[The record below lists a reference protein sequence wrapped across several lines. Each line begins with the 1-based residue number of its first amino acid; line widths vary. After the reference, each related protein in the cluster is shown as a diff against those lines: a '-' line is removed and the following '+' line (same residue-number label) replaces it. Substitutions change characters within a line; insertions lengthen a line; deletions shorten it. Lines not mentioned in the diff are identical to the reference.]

1 MEEWWEKLNMNLIVQ
16 SNYSGWVKLRPTPD
30 IKDCNRVAKKVA
42 LKIKIDAN
50 LEVFLWVLMFWG
62 KKLLPMPVY
71 GWIKSVWFDR
81 FQTVQIS

>member
-1 MEEWWEKLNMNLIVQ
+1 M
-16 SNYSGWVKLRPTPD
+16 RPTPD

-62 KKLLPMPVY
+62 KRNWKDLHFNL
-71 GWIKSVWFDR
+71 IFL
-81 FQTVQIS
+81 